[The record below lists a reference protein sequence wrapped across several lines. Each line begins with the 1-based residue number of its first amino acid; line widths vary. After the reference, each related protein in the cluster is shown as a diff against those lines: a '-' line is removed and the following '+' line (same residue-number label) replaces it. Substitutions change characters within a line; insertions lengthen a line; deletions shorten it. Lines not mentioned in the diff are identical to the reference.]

1 MKKYSI
7 DVWTVQRRHERT
19 YSANSENLLATVNHI
34 SNMTTT
40 EPVYGEISHIRIRE
54 LNYQRQVK
62 YYNRFFMEIPLIVW
76 ERLDKLQ
83 KIGFMI
89 K

>member
-7 DVWTVQRRHERT
+7 DVWTVQHKHERT
-19 YSANSENLLATVNHI
+19 YSGDSDNLLSVVNHI
-34 SNMTTT
+34 SNMTTS
-40 EPVYGEISHIRIRE
+40 EPGYGVISHIRIRE

-62 YYNRFFMEIPLIVW
+62 YYNRNFMEVSLSEW
-76 ERLDKLQ
+76 ERLDKIQ